1 MTEYF
6 FHGTVVPKIDELT
19 TNREEALQMLQEAQT
34 KVTELNAL
42 IQRQSGAITAL
53 ESLQEDASA
62 ESEND
67 ETSE

>member
-1 MTEYF
+1 MTVS
-6 FHGTVVPKIDELT
+6 TVADKIEELT
-19 TNREEALQMLQEAQT
+19 TNRQEALKMLQEAQS
-34 KVTELNAL
+34 KATELNAL

-53 ESLQEDASA
+53 ESLQQDDSA

>member
-1 MTEYF
+1 MTESA
-6 FHGTVVPKIDELT
+6 VADKINELT
-19 TNREEALQMLQEAQT
+19 NNRKEELQMLQEAQT

-53 ESLQEDASA
+53 ESLQADASA

-67 ETSE
+67 ETVE

>member
-1 MTEYF
+1 MTES
-6 FHGTVVPKIDELT
+6 TVADKIDELT
-19 TNREEALQMLQEAQT
+19 TNRQEALQMLQEAQT

-42 IQRQSGAITAL
+42 IQRQSGALTAL
-53 ESLQEDASA
+53 EQLQADASA

>member
-1 MTEYF
+1 MTESA
-6 FHGTVVPKIDELT
+6 VVNKIDELT
-19 TNREEALQMLQEAQT
+19 NNRQEALQMLQETQT
-34 KVTELNAL
+34 KATELNAL

-53 ESLQEDASA
+53 EQLQEDASA

>member
-1 MTEYF
+1 MTESS
-6 FHGTVVPKIDELT
+6 VADKIDELT
-19 TNREEALQMLQEAQT
+19 TNRQEALQMLQEAQS

-53 ESLQEDASA
+53 ESLQADVSA

>member
-1 MTEYF
+1 MTESA
-6 FHGTVVPKIDELT
+6 VAKKIGELT
-19 TNREEALQMLQEAQT
+19 ISRQEALQMLQEAQT

-62 ESEND
+62 ESENN
-67 ETSE
+67 ETVE

>member
-1 MTEYF
+1 MTVS
-6 FHGTVVPKIDELT
+6 TVADKIEELT
-19 TNREEALQMLQEAQT
+19 TNRQEALKMLQEAQS
-34 KVTELNAL
+34 KATELNAL

-53 ESLQEDASA
+53 ESLQADASA

>member
-1 MTEYF
+1 MTES
-6 FHGTVVPKIDELT
+6 TVADKIDELT
-19 TNREEALQMLQEAQT
+19 TNRQEALQMLQEAQT

-53 ESLQEDASA
+53 ERLQEDASA

>member
-1 MTEYF
+1 MTESA
-6 FHGTVVPKIDELT
+6 VVNKIDELT
-19 TNREEALQMLQEAQT
+19 NNRQEALQMLQEAQT

-53 ESLQEDASA
+53 ESLQADASA

-67 ETSE
+67 ETIE

>member
-1 MTEYF
+1 MTESA
-6 FHGTVVPKIDELT
+6 VADKIDELT
-19 TNREEALQMLQEAQT
+19 TNRQEALQLLQEAQT

-53 ESLQEDASA
+53 ESLQADASA

-67 ETSE
+67 ETVE

>member
-1 MTEYF
+1 MTES
-6 FHGTVVPKIDELT
+6 TVVNKIDELT
-19 TNREEALQMLQEAQT
+19 TNRQEALQMLQEAQT

-53 ESLQEDASA
+53 EQLQQDASA

-67 ETSE
+67 ETIE

>member
-1 MTEYF
+1 MTVS
-6 FHGTVVPKIDELT
+6 TVADKIEALT
-19 TNREEALQMLQEAQT
+19 TNRQEALKMLQEAQS
-34 KVTELNAL
+34 KATELNAL

-53 ESLQEDASA
+53 ESLQQDASA

>member
-1 MTEYF
+1 MTESA
-6 FHGTVVPKIDELT
+6 VADKIDELT
-19 TNREEALQMLQEAQT
+19 NNRQEALQLLQEAQT

-62 ESEND
+62 ESDND
-67 ETSE
+67 ETVE

>member
-1 MTEYF
+1 MTES
-6 FHGTVVPKIDELT
+6 TVADKIDELNA
-19 TNREEALQMLQEAQT
+19 NRQEALQMLQEAQS
-34 KVTELNAL
+34 KATELNAL

-67 ETSE
+67 ETVE

>member
-1 MTEYF
+1 MTESA
-6 FHGTVVPKIDELT
+6 VVNKIDELT
-19 TNREEALQMLQEAQT
+19 TNRQEALQMLQEAQT

-53 ESLQEDASA
+53 ESLQADASA

-67 ETSE
+67 ETIE

>member
-1 MTEYF
+1 MTVS
-6 FHGTVVPKIDELT
+6 TVADKLEELT
-19 TNREEALQMLQEAQT
+19 TNRQEALKMLQEAQS
-34 KVTELNAL
+34 KATELNAL

-53 ESLQEDASA
+53 ESLQADVSA

>member
-1 MTEYF
+1 MTES
-6 FHGTVVPKIDELT
+6 TVANKIDELT
-19 TNREEALQMLQEAQT
+19 TNRQEALQMLQEAQT

-53 ESLQEDASA
+53 ESLQADASA
-62 ESEND
+62 ESVND

>member
-1 MTEYF
+1 MTES
-6 FHGTVVPKIDELT
+6 TVADKIEELT
-19 TNREEALQMLQEAQT
+19 NNRQEALQMLQEAQS
-34 KVTELNAL
+34 KATELNAL

-53 ESLQEDASA
+53 ESLQADASA

>member
-1 MTEYF
+1 MTESA
-6 FHGTVVPKIDELT
+6 VADKIDELT
-19 TNREEALQMLQEAQT
+19 MNRQEALQMPQEAQT

-53 ESLQEDASA
+53 ESLQADASA

>member
-1 MTEYF
+1 MTES
-6 FHGTVVPKIDELT
+6 TVANKIDELT
-19 TNREEALQMLQEAQT
+19 TNRQEALQMLQEAQT

-53 ESLQEDASA
+53 EQLQEDASA
-62 ESEND
+62 ESDND

>member
-1 MTEYF
+1 MTESA
-6 FHGTVVPKIDELT
+6 VVNKIDELT
-19 TNREEALQMLQEAQT
+19 NNRQEALQLLQEAQT

-53 ESLQEDASA
+53 ESLQADASA

>member
-1 MTEYF
+1 MTES
-6 FHGTVVPKIDELT
+6 TVAKRIGELT
-19 TNREEALQMLQEAQT
+19 INRQEALQMLQEAQT

>member
-1 MTEYF
+1 MTESA
-6 FHGTVVPKIDELT
+6 VVDKIDELT
-19 TNREEALQMLQEAQT
+19 TNRQEALQMLQEAQT

-53 ESLQEDASA
+53 ESLQADASA